1 MNRRNLLVACIL
13 LGTFLKLNKSK
24 YYERALN
31 FCMYDSGEGPCILT
45 FFVTKFWQLFVLR
58 LLTGI
63 SLGGR
68 WLMIIQNL
76 LLVCIPSHE
85 QYVERYTRNTNMQ
98 SLVAGAF
105 PLVFSLLSDIYGPK
119 QRAIVSSVVQIS
131 TGVGLAAGQGVSGLI
146 GPALGWRWPF
156 VLVAAPAIVVAVL
169 MIFVTKEPVRGYN
182 ELQYIGNGTSRRQQY
197 SEHISWSKLKIL
209 LRTPTNVLCI
219 LQGLPGCLPWG
230 ILLTFLND
238 FLAQEKGISV
248 AKATSVVLM
257 VGIGGACGV
266 IVGGLLGQYIYNRAK
281 WGMSV
286 FIGTTT
292 VFASLPL
299 WFLVNTDVR
308 HSVQTAY
315 LAAFSAGALSSTVGP
330 NIRAMIMNV
339 NEPETRGVALALQS
353 TLDDLGKGLGP
364 ALVAALISRLGRLQ
378 AFNIAAVGWIPCGL
392 LLLFTA
398 LTLSRDECQM
408 RQRILAPNLGMEARE
423 MELVSERDL
432 E

>member
-1 MNRRNLLVACIL
+1 
-13 LGTFLKLNKSK
+13 
-24 YYERALN
+24 
-31 FCMYDSGEGPCILT
+31 
-45 FFVTKFWQLFVLR
+45 
-58 LLTGI
+58 
-63 SLGGR
+63 
-68 WLMIIQNL
+68 
-76 LLVCIPSHE
+76 
-85 QYVERYTRNTNMQ
+85 
-98 SLVAGAF
+98 LVAGAF
-105 PLVFSLLSDIYGPK
+105 PIVFSLLSDIYGPK

-131 TGVGLAAGQGVSGLI
+131 TGVGLAAGQGVSGVI
-146 GPALGWRWPF
+146 GPAFGWRLPF
-156 VLVAAPAIVVAVL
+156 VLVAAPAIVVAVI
-169 MIFVTKEPVRGYN
+169 MSFMTKEPIRGYN
-182 ELQYIGNGTSRRQQY
+182 ELHFMSNGVSPHQQY
-197 SEHISWSKLKIL
+197 SEHISWPKLKVL
-209 LRTPTNVLCI
+209 LGTPTNVLCI

-257 VGIGGACGV
+257 VGVGGACGV
-266 IVGGLLGQYIYNRAK
+266 IAGGVLGQYIYNRAK
-281 WGMSV
+281 WGMPV

-299 WFLVNTDVR
+299 WFLVNTDVKNF
-308 HSVQTAY
+308 VQTAY

-364 ALVAALISRLGRLQ
+364 ALISRLGRLQ

-392 LLLFTA
+392 LLVFTA
-398 LTLSRDECQM
+398 FTLSRDERQM
-408 RQRILAPNLGMEARE
+408 RQRILAPNLEMEPRE
-423 MELVSERDL
+423 MELSERDL